1 MRMSSL
7 KQNVDAELVKD
18 WALPPAATL
27 GSSVRAKGILL
38 EIRARLPL
46 AMKKSLE
53 LKGIMLALSMSE
65 GAEVD
70 FRSDSAIVASALR
83 NIESLPV
90 IPREIEDILA
100 ISTTERHRWLKDGR
114 LRSAGT
120 RTVKLRGRTKKITFH
135 VFHPREVEELLDG
148 DLIAAWREEDALTAA
163 ENRRRGAWKAKLR
176 RSPKRESETSSES
189 DSSPGG
195 TSHPTL
201 LGWAEFERDGPLR

>member
-7 KQNVDAELVKD
+7 KKNVGAELVKD

-53 LKGIMLALSMSE
+53 LQGIMLALRMPE
-65 GAEVD
+65 VAEVE
-70 FRSDSAIVASALR
+70 FRSASAIVTSALG

-100 ISTTERHRWLKDGR
+100 IST
-114 LRSAGT
+114 
-120 RTVKLRGRTKKITFH
+120 
-135 VFHPREVEELLDG
+135 
-148 DLIAAWREEDALTAA
+148 
-163 ENRRRGAWKAKLR
+163 
-176 RSPKRESETSSES
+176 
-189 DSSPGG
+189 
-195 TSHPTL
+195 
-201 LGWAEFERDGPLR
+201 